1 MTKQELATRIWATA
15 NVLRKNIKASEYKD
29 YILGFM
35 FYKYLCDKQMDYLIS
50 IGGESLSDLK
60 DADDDMKS
68 MFKEVNGYFI
78 AHDDMFEYWKGLGN
92 KLGAK
97 NVSEALDRFY
107 TNLHSAYNSVFNK
120 VFSALQTGLSNL
132 GDNSGSRDKAVRD
145 IVELVALIPPTSKD
159 FDVLGYI
166 YEYLI
171 QQFSSEAKKDGAF
184 YTPHEL
190 TSLMAKITAERMKG
204 RTEIKAY
211 DPTVGSGGLLLN
223 IGREIGKYVD
233 KNSIHYYGQ
242 ELITET
248 ANLAKMNL
256 FMQGVPVQNICI
268 NCANTLEDDW
278 PYFEENG
285 GRKPLPVDVVVSNP
299 PYSAHWT
306 SSSYKTDPRFVKY
319 GLAPDTKADYAFLLH
334 CLYHLKND
342 GVMAIVLPHGV
353 LFRGG
358 SEEEIRK
365 KLIENHNIETVIG
378 FPSQMFFA
386 TPISV
391 IVAVLSK
398 ERKESDILFVD
409 ASQSFVKVKK
419 QNVLRQMDIQKIF
432 DAVQERK
439 SIPNFSRLV
448 TKEEIKKNDYNL
460 NIPRYVSA
468 RKEESPYDLFSVMTG
483 QISKAEVEQFKEFW
497 EKFPGLREKLFIEN
511 DTYYDI
517 TDDNLRKV
525 IVNYPAVVD
534 FTKEFKGVSAE
545 FKSYLIE
552 ELLRRSPAQN
562 VMETIKKQLFVL
574 FGDKKYKLIDKYSV
588 YQSFADCWDDIEG
601 DISRISSEGKQICME
616 TEPWIVMKKDSKTKK
631 FVEDQIGMK
640 GKIFPLELIK
650 NAYFKEDFSKI
661 KTLSADADGY
671 VSEYTELWEDFDED
685 IIAELSKEGDDN
697 TDFDIKKIKAAIK
710 KAEFPE
716 STIRKLK
723 AIVKAVDS
731 EKACSKRIKELD
743 LEIKQKAEDKIH
755 ALSDEEVF
763 NLLVMKWIDPI
774 IFNINKTAENVITGF
789 AADIVALKEK
799 YADPLSELSTDLEN
813 TEKQLHDMLSDLV
826 GNTKDMDAIRMLKT
840 EFEVN
845 PKEETKCGQK

>member
-1 MTKQELATRIWATA
+1 
-15 NVLRKNIKASEYKD
+15 
-29 YILGFM
+29 
-35 FYKYLCDKQMDYLIS
+35 MDGS
-50 IGGESLSDLK
+50 
-60 DADDDMKS
+60 
-68 MFKEVNGYFI
+68 
-78 AHDDMFEYWKGLGN
+78 W
-92 KLGAK
+92 
-97 NVSEALDRFY
+97 
-107 TNLHSAYNSVFNK
+107 
-120 VFSALQTGLSNL
+120 SN
-132 GDNSGSRDKAVRD
+132 
-145 IVELVALIPPTSKD
+145 
-159 FDVLGYI
+159 
-166 YEYLI
+166 
-171 QQFSSEAKKDGAF
+171 
-184 YTPHEL
+184 
-190 TSLMAKITAERMKG
+190 
-204 RTEIKAY
+204 
-211 DPTVGSGGLLLN
+211 
-223 IGREIGKYVD
+223 
-233 KNSIHYYGQ
+233 
-242 ELITET
+242 
-248 ANLAKMNL
+248 
-256 FMQGVPVQNICI
+256 
-268 NCANTLEDDW
+268 
-278 PYFEENG
+278 
-285 GRKPLPVDVVVSNP
+285 
-299 PYSAHWT
+299 
-306 SSSYKTDPRFVKY
+306 
-319 GLAPDTKADYAFLLH
+319 
-334 CLYHLKND
+334 
-342 GVMAIVLPHGV
+342 
-353 LFRGG
+353 
-358 SEEEIRK
+358 
-365 KLIENHNIETVIG
+365 
-378 FPSQMFFA
+378 
-386 TPISV
+386 
-391 IVAVLSK
+391 
-398 ERKESDILFVD
+398 
-409 ASQSFVKVKK
+409 
-419 QNVLRQMDIQKIF
+419 
-432 DAVQERK
+432 
-439 SIPNFSRLV
+439 IPNFSRLV